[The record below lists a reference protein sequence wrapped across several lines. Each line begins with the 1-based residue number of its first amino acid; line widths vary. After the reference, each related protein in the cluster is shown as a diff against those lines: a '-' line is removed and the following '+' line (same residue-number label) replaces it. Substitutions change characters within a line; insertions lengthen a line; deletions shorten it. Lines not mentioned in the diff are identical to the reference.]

1 MKIKFKKI
9 LKLFIGLMSPLLVG
23 LSVVPIITSCSK
35 SEEGLLPPGADGT
48 IGELDASEEF
58 IKNVNGKNALIVP
71 YKYLWTRFSIEP
83 SLARDHNITTL
94 YLPVGKYIMEI
105 LSIYI
110 NFRNDD
116 PSDYCP
122 IEKINWYDGFDKN
135 GNPNV
140 VDPSHYKVGTLGLYL
155 NSTYISSL
163 GNLPKSNSDIYIEAM
178 NSALVTLDFT
188 GHKDISLG
196 SFKNSKNLRSIKID
210 KDAELDGI
218 KDYNFYGCSINQP
231 LIFPKNMNLEYSD
244 NEYEKMTIG
253 YRAFRGKN
261 NTFTDV
267 YFYGDESNYKISE
280 SAFNPGVRLHYNYE
294 G

>member
-35 SEEGLLPPGADGT
+35 SEEGLLPPGDGT

-58 IKNVNGKNALIVP
+58 IKNVNGKNALVVP
-71 YKYLWTRFSIEP
+71 YKYERTYFDIENSFTRE
-83 SLARDHNITTL
+83 HNITEL
-94 YLPVGKYIMEI
+94 YLPVGKYVIEH
-105 LSIYI
+105 LGIYFNYKI
-110 NFRNDD
+110 DD
-116 PSDYCP
+116 ASDYSP
-122 IEKINWYDGFDKN
+122 VNKIYWYDGFDKN

-140 VDPSHYKVGTLGLYL
+140 VDPSNYKVGVLKLCL
-155 NSTYISSL
+155 NSTYISTL
-163 GNLPKSNSDIYIEAM
+163 GNLPKSNSYIFIEAM
-178 NSALVTLDFT
+178 NSALVTLDLI
-188 GHKDISLG
+188 GHKNIWLG

-218 KDYNFYGCSINQP
+218 NDYIFYGCSINQP
-231 LIFPKNMNLEYSD
+231 LILPQNILLTYSKYHFK
-244 NEYEKMTIG
+244 EMHIG
-253 YRAFRGKN
+253 FQAFGGEN

-267 YFYGDESNYKISE
+267 YFYGSEEDYVIS
-280 SAFNPGVRLHYNYE
+280 SYAFNEGVRLHYNYE